1 MIDFT
6 TKNIED
12 KGQSRLTDGVMS
24 NVEFSGFNLEI
35 PDDKKD
41 LFFEIFDSM
50 KDVKNLIDATN
61 LVSDISKDFKA
72 NDPRIKKIFELSGGN
87 NELIAD
93 ILSFMYNRIAIES
106 NTIASIAMKKIR
118 EDNRDDRDFE
128 TVIDEAYD
136 AVNEADKDDTAD
148 NDAKESIKSDTENHA
163 ELKA

>member
-6 TKNIED
+6 TKNIKDE
-12 KGQSRLTDGVMS
+12 GQSRLTDGVMS

-72 NDPRIKKIFELSGGN
+72 NDPRIKKIFELIGGN

-106 NTIASIAMKKIR
+106 NTIASITMKKIR

>member
-12 KGQSRLTDGVMS
+12 KGQARLTNGVMS

-72 NDPRIKKIFELSGGN
+72 NDPRIKKIFELIGGN
-87 NELIAD
+87 DELIAD

-128 TVIDEAYD
+128 TAIDEAYD
-136 AVNEADKDDTAD
+136 AVNEADKDDVAD

>member
-6 TKNIED
+6 TKNIKDE
-12 KGQSRLTDGVMS
+12 GQARLTNGVMS

-72 NDPRIKKIFELSGGN
+72 NDPRIKKIFELIGGN
-87 NELIAD
+87 DELIAD

-136 AVNEADKDDTAD
+136 AVNEADKDDAAD

>member
-6 TKNIED
+6 TKNIKD
-12 KGQSRLTDGVMS
+12 DGQSRLTDGVMS

-35 PDDKKD
+35 PEDKKD

-50 KDVKNLIDATN
+50 KDVKSLIDATN

-72 NDPRIKKIFELSGGN
+72 NDPRIKKIFELIGGN
-87 NELIAD
+87 DELIAD

-106 NTIASIAMKKIR
+106 NTVAAIAMKKIR
-118 EDNRDDRDFE
+118 VDNGEDKDFE
-128 TVIDEAYD
+128 TTLDEAYE
-136 AVNEADKDDTAD
+136 AVNEADKADSDDYGAGEVI
-148 NDAKESIKSDTENHA
+148 ASDSEAHA

>member
-1 MIDFT
+1 MIDFS
-6 TKNIED
+6 TKNIKDE
-12 KGQSRLTDGVMS
+12 GQSRLTDGVMS

-41 LFFEIFDSM
+41 LFFEIFNSM

-72 NDPRIKKIFELSGGN
+72 NDPRIKKIFELIGGN

-148 NDAKESIKSDTENHA
+148 NEAKESIKSDTENHA

>member
-72 NDPRIKKIFELSGGN
+72 NDPRIKKIFELIGGN
-87 NELIAD
+87 DELIAD

-136 AVNEADKDDTAD
+136 AVNEADKDDAAD
-148 NDAKESIKSDTENHA
+148 NDAKESIKSDTENHT

>member
-72 NDPRIKKIFELSGGN
+72 NDPRIKKIFELIGGN
-87 NELIAD
+87 DELIAD

-118 EDNRDDRDFE
+118 EDNRDDSDFE

-148 NDAKESIKSDTENHA
+148 NDAKESIKSDTENHV

>member
-12 KGQSRLTDGVMS
+12 KGQARLTNGVMS

-72 NDPRIKKIFELSGGN
+72 NDPRIKKIFELIGTN
-87 NELIAD
+87 DELIAD

-106 NTIASIAMKKIR
+106 NTVAAIAMKKVR
-118 EDNRDDRDFE
+118 QDNRDDRDFE
-128 TVIDEAYD
+128 TAIDEAYD
-136 AVNEADKDDTAD
+136 AVNEAEKADADDYGAGE
-148 NDAKESIKSDTENHA
+148 AIASDSENHA